1 MIKRILKTK
10 KGEGYVD
17 ICIATLI
24 FAMLTVIALNIFSFI
39 TLKADMDQIAD
50 ELIVIATHTGR
61 FGEEFTS
68 VDMDMIDNY
77 YYYDMDYGAEEFFT
91 NRDKVQLGK
100 RMWVEISVDTEVKGL
115 GIFKI
120 PLTLKVKRSGI
131 SERYWKE

>member
-1 MIKRILKTK
+1 MLKKIISSKR
-10 KGEGYVD
+10 GEGYIDV
-17 ICIATLI
+17 CITTVI
-24 FAMLTVIALNIFSFI
+24 FVMLTVIALNIFSFI

-50 ELIVIATHTGR
+50 ELIVMATHTGR

-115 GIFKI
+115 GVFKI
-120 PLTLKVKRSGI
+120 PITLSVRRSGI
-131 SERYWKE
+131 SEVYWK